1 MPPAV
6 ETFPQPPRKSWLDR
20 SLSLVTDVRAGEGV
34 SALLLAANGFY
45 LLVFYSILKVVREA
59 LILSESG
66 AVVASYA
73 AAGQALL
80 LLAFVPAYGAF
91 AARVNR
97 VWLISGVTLF
107 FASHLLIFYVLGS
120 AGSRI
125 GLAFYLWI
133 GIFNMVAVAQ
143 FWAFANDL
151 YSNERGKRLFPL
163 VGVGATLGAFAGSGL
178 TAIAFAGVGP
188 YRLLL
193 ISAAGL
199 LVPIAL
205 TIIVHRRESG
215 VSPAVASGSS
225 PVASGLSRKKDPE
238 QKQPPETR
246 KEDEPIGKRGGFEL
260 VFRDRYLF
268 LIAMLV
274 LAYNLVNTLG
284 GFVLNT
290 MITQQAANLVA
301 SGAAGGLDQRALIGT
316 MAGQVQTLVNLGA
329 FLLQTFAVSRILKY
343 VGVRGALFVMPLI
356 ALGGYTAIALLPIYA
371 VVQWTKV
378 FENSTDYSVQNT
390 TRQALFLPT
399 SREAKYKAKQAI
411 DAFFLRTGDMLS
423 AAVVFA
429 GTTLAFSVRQLR
441 VAERGWSWPSGW
453 CWPSRSRASTGSS
466 CLPTCKT
473 RPHDAAWRGW
483 RSW

>member
-1 MPPAV
+1 MAPSV
-6 ETFPQPPRKSWLDR
+6 ETFPRSPRKSWLDR
-20 SLSLVTDVRAGEGV
+20 SLSLVTDVHAGEGV

-45 LLVFYSILKVVREA
+45 LLVFYSVLKVVREA

-73 AAGQALL
+73 AAGQAALL
-80 LLAFVPAYGAF
+80 LVFVPAYGAF

-97 VWLISGVTLF
+97 VWLICGVTLF
-107 FASHLLIFYVLGS
+107 FASHLLIFYVLGV

-163 VGVGATLGAFAGSGL
+163 VGVGATLGALAGSGI
-178 TAIAFAGVGP
+178 TAFAFAGVGP
-188 YRLLL
+188 YNLLL
-193 ISAAGL
+193 VSAAGL

-205 TIIVHRRESG
+205 TIVVHRRESS
-215 VSPAVASGSS
+215 VQTVQQRP
-225 PVASGLSRKKDPE
+225 LEHQKD
-238 QKQPPETR
+238 
-246 KEDEPIGKRGGFEL
+246 DEPIGKKGGFEL
-260 VFRDRYLF
+260 VFTNRYLF

-290 MITQQAANLVA
+290 MITQQAADLVA

-343 VGVRGALFVMPLI
+343 VGVRGALFFMPLI
-356 ALGGYTAIALLPIYA
+356 ALTGYMAIVLFPIYA

-378 FENSTDYSVQNT
+378 FENSADYSVQNT

-429 GTTLAFSVRQLR
+429 GTTLAFTVRNYALLNVVVVVVWLVIA
-441 VAERGWSWPSGW
+441 VAIAREHRKLVPVEI
-453 CWPSRSRASTGSS
+453 RD
-466 CLPTCKT
+466 K
-473 RPHDAAWRGW
+473 AA
-483 RSW
+483 

>member
-1 MPPAV
+1 MPADIQ
-6 ETFPQPPRKSWLDR
+6 TFPRSPRKSWLDR
-20 SLSLVTDVRAGEGV
+20 SLSLVTDVHAGEGV

-45 LLVFYSILKVVREA
+45 LLVFYSVLKVVREA

-73 AAGQALL
+73 AAGQAALL
-80 LLAFVPAYGAF
+80 LVFVPAYGAF

-97 VWLISGVTLF
+97 VWLICGVTLF
-107 FASHLLIFYVLGS
+107 FASHLLIFYVLGT

-163 VGVGATLGAFAGSGL
+163 VGVGATLGAFAGSGI
-178 TAIAFAGVGP
+178 TAFAFAGVGP
-188 YRLLL
+188 YNLLL
-193 ISAAGL
+193 ISAVGL

-205 TIIVHRRESG
+205 TIIVHRRESVAAG
-215 VSPAVASGSS
+215 VATAASGRPAHES
-225 PVASGLSRKKDPE
+225 PE
-238 QKQPPETR
+238 HR
-246 KEDEPIGKRGGFEL
+246 KEDEPIGKKGGFQL
-260 VFRDRYLF
+260 VFSDRYLF

-290 MITQQAANLVA
+290 MITQQAADLVA
-301 SGAAGGLDQRALIGT
+301 SGGASGLDQRALIGT

-329 FLLQTFAVSRILKY
+329 FLLQTFAVSRIFKY
-343 VGVRGALFVMPLI
+343 GGVRGALFFMPLI
-356 ALGGYTAIALLPIYA
+356 ALTGYTAIALLPIYA
-371 VVQWTKV
+371 VVQWTKI
-378 FENSTDYSVQNT
+378 FENSADYSVQNT

-429 GTTLAFSVRQLR
+429 GTTLAFTVRHYALLNVVVVVVWLVIALAIAREHRKLVPVEVQD
-441 VAERGWSWPSGW
+441 
-453 CWPSRSRASTGSS
+453 
-466 CLPTCKT
+466 K
-473 RPHDAAWRGW
+473 AA
-483 RSW
+483 